1 MHPGGPAYCE
11 YIVQQNQNVGCLVD
25 KEVMP
30 SLGFVFWVVVDGHRN
45 DELRR
50 EDRDTGTDR
59 NPAEDVDGATAVAL
73 GPDVSANSV

>member
-1 MHPGGPAYCE
+1 
-11 YIVQQNQNVGCLVD
+11 
-25 KEVMP
+25 MP